1 LLSWQV
7 RDRSRILRN
16 MVAITLL
23 NMLYSVGCETCE
35 ASMDKQ
41 EKKETNWFSAQTER
55 TNFN

>member
-1 LLSWQV
+1 
-7 RDRSRILRN
+7 

-41 EKKETNWFSAQTER
+41 KKKEMNWFSAQTER
-55 TNFN
+55 INFN